1 MEAALECGTRLND
14 KYQLWDIKDGT
25 GITEIAGPDGK
36 PFMDGLQRSDLRLA
50 WSLSVDWFNPH
61 RNNSVGKTKSVGSI
75 AMVLLNLPP
84 SLQYKAENLYIVG
97 IIPGPREPSLDEINY
112 FLRPL
117 VDFFLPTW
125 QNSTW
130 FMKTMEHPGGWLS

>member
-1 MEAALECGTRLND
+1 
-14 KYQLWDIKDGT
+14 
-25 GITEIAGPDGK
+25 
-36 PFMDGLQRSDLRLA
+36 
-50 WSLSVDWFNPH
+50 
-61 RNNSVGKTKSVGSI
+61 
-75 AMVLLNLPP
+75 MVLLNLPP
-84 SLQYKAENLYIVG
+84 SLQYNAENLYIVG